1 MLIEA
6 KCCKTKS
13 DQFENQN
20 FTQNLAQKTETQK
33 QKHSEKQWVKSIFK
47 CTVYDWASQM
57 VLSWESQITKCDKQY
72 YNQY

>member
-20 FTQNLAQKTETQK
+20 FTQNLAQKTETQNQKHKK
-33 QKHSEKQWVKSIFK
+33 QKQKQK
-47 CTVYDWASQM
+47 TVGE
-57 VLSWESQITKCDKQY
+57 VHF
-72 YNQY
+72 

>member
-33 QKHSEKQWVKSIFK
+33 TETQK
-47 CTVYDWASQM
+47 TVGE
-57 VLSWESQITKCDKQY
+57 VHF
-72 YNQY
+72 